1 LKPLIAFAHAVDKL
15 NEKIGLIAV
24 WMVLLASMVSAGNAF
39 IRYFPPTSQWSSNAW
54 LELQWYFFAY
64 TVMLGAAYTLKMNE
78 HVRVDLVYGSRS
90 PRGKAWIDLLGTLFF
105 LMPAMLYAMM
115 LSWPFFLDAFKTGE
129 VSQNAGGLVRW
140 YAKVALPLGFGL
152 VALQGVSEIIK
163 RIGFLT
169 GQYNMDTHYERPVQ

>member
-1 LKPLIAFAHAVDKL
+1 
-15 NEKIGLIAV
+15 
-24 WMVLLASMVSAGNAF
+24 
-39 IRYFPPTSQWSSNAW
+39 
-54 LELQWYFFAY
+54 
-64 TVMLGAAYTLKMNE
+64 
-78 HVRVDLVYGSRS
+78 
-90 PRGKAWIDLLGTLFF
+90 
-105 LMPAMLYAMM
+105 MM

-140 YAKVALPLGFGL
+140 YAKVALPVGFGL